1 MNKVQGN
8 YVYMGKS
15 VLVTFHKNESVWM
28 GEPLIVEGVGR
39 IDGLLGKIDVE
50 AVRQKDN
57 ETPSFTAVKEQKRDL
72 LEEALFR
79 VGGRLK
85 VYAVRSG
92 DVKIAEK
99 VRFTRTDLDEMSMNA
114 LLATARTV
122 AGVAEGLSEAL
133 AAYRITPEDVA
144 ALYELADVTDRLHAE
159 RDAAQSERSKNTS
172 QLAALIGQLRSE
184 LKLMDTQV
192 EAYIDNEEFLST
204 YFFAR
209 RIHDVR
215 GGGKKGT
222 DNSNIPE

>member
-15 VLVTFHKNESVWM
+15 VSFTFHKNEIVWT

-50 AVRQKDN
+50 AARQKDN
-57 ETPSFTAVKEQKRDL
+57 ETPGFTAVKEQKRDM

-79 VGGRLK
+79 MGGRLK

-92 DVKIAEK
+92 DAKIAEK
-99 VRFTRTDLDEMSMNA
+99 VRFTRTDLNEMSMNT
-114 LLATARTV
+114 LLAAVRTV
-122 AGVAEGLSEAL
+122 AGVAEGLAEAL
-133 AAYRITPEDVA
+133 APYRVTPEDVT
-144 ALYELADVTDRLHAE
+144 ALRELADATDRLHAE

-172 QLAALIGQLRSE
+172 QLAALISLLRSE

-192 EAYIDNEEFLST
+192 EAYIDDEEFRRT
-204 YFFAR
+204 YFAAR
-209 RIHDVR
+209 RVHDVR
-215 GGGKKGT
+215 GGGKKA
-222 DNSNIPE
+222 EEK